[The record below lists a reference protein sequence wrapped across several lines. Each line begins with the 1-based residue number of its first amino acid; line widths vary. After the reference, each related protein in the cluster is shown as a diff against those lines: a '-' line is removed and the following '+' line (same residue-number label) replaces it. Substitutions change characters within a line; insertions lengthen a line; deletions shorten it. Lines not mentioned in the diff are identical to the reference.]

1 MNRVNIETAGP
12 VMENLCRV
20 EVSDDY
26 DSETIHLDNADVEAA
41 VEEGTF
47 LEYLSTHLGNGAT
60 ILRDAATNGSPVY
73 LNDEIVDQASLDAA
87 FGRKVEPQASAGP

>member
-1 MNRVNIETAGP
+1 MNRVNIETTGP

-26 DSETIHLDNADVEAA
+26 DSETLHLDNADVEAA

-47 LEYLSTHLGNGAT
+47 LEYLAEHLGSGAT
-60 ILRDAATNGSPVY
+60 ILRAALTNGSPVS
-73 LNDEIVDQASLDAA
+73 LNDEIVEDAALKAA
-87 FGRKVEPQASAGP
+87 FGDTATAAAVAP